1 MGEQILINITE
12 SKDNFLFL
20 INSTVSKKATVTVK
34 TEKEQAFIDGLKE
47 LINQYNAE

>member
-12 SKDNFLFL
+12 KEDSFLFL
-20 INSTVSKKATVTVK
+20 INSTVAKKAIATVK

>member
-12 SKDNFLFL
+12 KEDSFLFL
-20 INSTVSKKATVTVK
+20 INSTVAKKATVAVK
-34 TEKEQAFIDGLKE
+34 TEKEQAFIDSLKE

>member
-1 MGEQILINITE
+1 MEEQILINITDKE
-12 SKDNFLFL
+12 DSFLFL
-20 INSTVSKKATVTVK
+20 INSTVANKAVKTVK